1 MTQRTTY
8 HGRRLDHPPAT
19 PCPASTRSSGT
30 RVVTRLVLRTTLEH
44 YTTTQRKQ
52 LNWCCCVTIV
62 ILIGTA
68 WAIPQ
73 SPEVQSPEVQSP
85 DSPRRASP
93 ASLTE
98 QLLDDA
104 PPQPNGAAREVP
116 GPSRLSHPYPGAGSD
131 TGENAPLLTRVGRR
145 MQAVAARLRPASVLH
160 ETQQM
165 QKDILTDLEQL
176 LRHTGPNLTRQ
187 GNTQPGQG
195 VPSALSRQQQQPSND
210 DAKPDSRNAVS
221 QDDLD
226 PSESQPR
233 AASHKQLWGSL
244 PKQVR
249 DRLRNI
255 FNEQVVPKYQPLVDA
270 YYERLSTTPQET
282 TPGTTD

>member
-8 HGRRLDHPPAT
+8 HGRRLDHQPAT

-85 DSPRRASP
+85 DSPRRAPPS
-93 ASLTE
+93 SLTE

-116 GPSRLSHPYPGAGSD
+116 GPSRLSHPYPVAGSD